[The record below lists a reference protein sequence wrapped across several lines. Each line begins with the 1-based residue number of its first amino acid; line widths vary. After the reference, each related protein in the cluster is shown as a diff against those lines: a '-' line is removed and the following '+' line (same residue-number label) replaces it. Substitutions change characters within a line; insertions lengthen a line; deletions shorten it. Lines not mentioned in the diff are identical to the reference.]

1 MFIYIIHLMPMTTA
15 IITSHAIAIS
25 TFRPDSPLADRCDSF
40 VDAVVAVDPEP
51 TPGPFVTV
59 GTSPDES
66 AAPSPV
72 IEANGTVLVPITMSE
87 GPRDIV
93 VPETVMAV
101 LPWNTSVPAMAR
113 PLG

>member
-1 MFIYIIHLMPMTTA
+1 M
-15 IITSHAIAIS
+15 
-25 TFRPDSPLADRCDSF
+25 
-40 VDAVVAVDPEP
+40 VAVDPEP
-51 TPGPFVTV
+51 GSGTLVTV

-87 GPRDIV
+87 RPRDIV